1 MTQQG
6 RFLVDRIR
14 SAVPGIDHA
23 GDRVSAPV
31 ESSPSATLGGE
42 QDGAQDRPELR
53 SGIHV
58 SASRNQEEKEDCGQ
72 SRAASDEAN
81 LG

>member
-6 RFLVDRIR
+6 RFWWTEYEVRFL
-14 SAVPGIDHA
+14 ADHA

-31 ESSPSATLGGE
+31 ESSPSATLGGK